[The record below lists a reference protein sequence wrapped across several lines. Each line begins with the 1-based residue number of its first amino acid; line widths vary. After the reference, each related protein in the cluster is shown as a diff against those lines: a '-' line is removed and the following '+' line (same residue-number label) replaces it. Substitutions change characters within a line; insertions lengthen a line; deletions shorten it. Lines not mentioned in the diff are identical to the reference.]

1 MSTKLPIFC
10 RVGQNALLN
19 TVPGDTHC
27 NEMGDF
33 HNMMIFTT
41 VQLMTI
47 TKMSSVIY
55 SAMATLMSLLHQK
68 PFVCDKAKKSV
79 NHAYYRGLKSVTLD
93 YYLRLQFIILMND
106 TWRVKRCIIIVI
118 RIIIIILKSVF
129 AHTWLCQCRC
139 ILHPRTTMAWWHV
152 AYCSC
157 LKIK

>member
-19 TVPGDTHC
+19 TVPGGTHC

-55 SAMATLMSLLHQK
+55 NAMATLMSLLRQK

-79 NHAYYRGLKSVTLD
+79 NHAYY
-93 YYLRLQFIILMND
+93 
-106 TWRVKRCIIIVI
+106 
-118 RIIIIILKSVF
+118 
-129 AHTWLCQCRC
+129 
-139 ILHPRTTMAWWHV
+139 
-152 AYCSC
+152 
-157 LKIK
+157 